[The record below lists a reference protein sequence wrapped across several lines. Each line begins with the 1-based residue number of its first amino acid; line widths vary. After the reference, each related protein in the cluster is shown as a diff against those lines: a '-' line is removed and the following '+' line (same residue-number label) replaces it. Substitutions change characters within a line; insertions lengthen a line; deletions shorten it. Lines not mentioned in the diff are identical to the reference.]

1 MHFLGGKLCGSLQH
15 GRPNPFPMDESVA
28 RIGLSF
34 FLQGFGFQSPVTGN
48 PVIVLFC
55 LAFEGGNS
63 HAMMGCEEYLA
74 GE

>member
-1 MHFLGGKLCGSLQH
+1 
-15 GRPNPFPMDESVA
+15 MDESVA